1 MKAELL
7 TGLSRRGF
15 LRIAAL
21 SAAATALAGV
31 GSFAYAHDIEP
42 SWIEIVRLRLTLPR
56 LAPVFDGYRLVHL
69 SDLHADVGGTADRL
83 LDVAALVNA
92 EQPDLVAITGDFV
105 TRAPA
110 EAAFPALLPALRA
123 LNARDGVVAVLGN
136 HDHWSGAG
144 AIREL
149 LRQAGVRELRN
160 TVMTLLRRHGARLHI
175 AGVDSYWERQD
186 RLEAVLAALPPQ
198 GAAVL
203 LAHEPDYA
211 DISAASGRFDLQLS
225 GHTHGGQVVIP
236 FLGPPVLPHLGKKYP
251 AGCYQVGSMIQY
263 TNRGLGVIPPRLRF
277 NCRPEITV
285 ITLAAASTATAA
297 PTAPSPL

>member
-1 MKAELL
+1 
-7 TGLSRRGF
+7 
-15 LRIAAL
+15 
-21 SAAATALAGV
+21 
-31 GSFAYAHDIEP
+31 
-42 SWIEIVRLRLTLPR
+42 
-56 LAPVFDGYRLVHL
+56 
-69 SDLHADVGGTADRL
+69 
-83 LDVAALVNA
+83 
-92 EQPDLVAITGDFV
+92 
-105 TRAPA
+105 
-110 EAAFPALLPALRA
+110 
-123 LNARDGVVAVLGN
+123 VLGN
-136 HDHWSGAG
+136 HDHWSGAD
-144 AIREL
+144 AIRGL
-149 LRQAGVRELRN
+149 LRQAGVHELRN
-160 TVMTLLRRHGARLHI
+160 TALTLRRGAAQLHI

-186 RLEAVLAALPPQ
+186 RLEAVLATLPAD

-251 AGCYQVGSMIQY
+251 AGRYQVGSMIQY